1 MRKLATI
8 SALWILLGCSG
19 RMEPT
24 ERVYLCDHTTSAH
37 CDEQSVRKA
46 ARGSLKAPVPG
57 DRFTVLSVACTSDQ
71 VETLYETIV
80 PTWGGGVARKRRA
93 WIEAEEE
100 HLESLHLRRQEH
112 CSGIVGSI
120 WRASRLLQ
128 ESKRPIK
135 VLIIN
140 SDLREVSAELGF
152 NFEKAIPAPDV
163 FVTRIK
169 EKNLLP
175 DLHGVT
181 VTLSGVHDEVS
192 PDSRRW
198 TSQQS
203 TALRAAWSEAFR
215 AMGVS
220 GVEFRNAAPMENPE
234 SDNHAWGLAK

>member
-1 MRKLATI
+1 
-8 SALWILLGCSG
+8 
-19 RMEPT
+19 MEPT